1 MIVRNKKNGT
11 NVLNLKNGRVSIKG
25 GETVNIPNLTDFDQ
39 VINKADFGQRG
50 WFEIIEEAVSIE
62 VEEKKKEKKE
72 DTSLEKARR
81 EVREYTSEEKNK
93 EE

>member
-25 GETVNIPNLTDFDQ
+25 GETVNIPDLKDFDQ
-39 VINKADFGQRG
+39 VINKSDFGQRG
-50 WFEIIEEAVSIE
+50 WFEIVEEVVE
-62 VEEKKKEKKE
+62 VEENKKEKKE

-81 EVREYTSEEKNK
+81 EVREYVSEEKNK